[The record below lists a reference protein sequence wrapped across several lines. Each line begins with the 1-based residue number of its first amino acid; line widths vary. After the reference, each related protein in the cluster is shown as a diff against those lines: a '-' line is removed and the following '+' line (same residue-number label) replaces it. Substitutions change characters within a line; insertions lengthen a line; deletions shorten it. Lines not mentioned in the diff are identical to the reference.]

1 MAWIILLLIVA
12 LPAAEI
18 LIFNA
23 VADAIGTPLSAA
35 LLVGTS
41 IVGLVLLRLNGL
53 GMALRARLDLA
64 KGEIP
69 IGALFD
75 GGCIAAGAML
85 LILPGFLTDALGL
98 FLLLPIGRGLLRRA
112 LSGLFTVHTVQ
123 TGGPGPGPGPRGEPG
138 VIDGDYEVV
147 ETDETKDP
155 GCRPG
160 PSMIATKPPEDPR
173 SK

>member
-12 LPAAEI
+12 LPVGEI

-35 LLVGTS
+35 LLVGMS
-41 IVGLVLLRLNGL
+41 ILGLVLLRLNGL

-75 GGCIAAGAML
+75 GGCIAVGAML

-123 TGGPGPGPGPRGEPG
+123 TGGRGPGPGGAPG

-147 ETDETKDP
+147 EKDEPKDP